1 MATKFI
7 DSFNVGGVDY
17 VLKDSAAARSS
28 HDHSGRV
35 IQPTSLELFP
45 GASAGNGGYIDF
57 HYNNDS
63 ADYTSRLIE
72 IPKGVLKYNDHG
84 LLSTAHITAVW
95 NVNVT
100 FTNGIAE
107 YVNDAIKANRPCFV
121 QFRAGTVG
129 STFQDTALA
138 VHNPTNGKLTIVAK
152 NGATFSTHLNIVIFN
167 L

>member
-45 GASAGNGGYIDF
+45 GASAGHGGYIDF
-57 HYNNDS
+57 HYNSDA
-63 ADYTSRLIE
+63 ADYTSRFLETSLGRVTLNGKSIYTGGNLIALRNVS
-72 IPKGVLKYNDHG
+72 IP
-84 LLSTAHITAVW
+84 
-95 NVNVT
+95 
-100 FTNGIAE
+100 FENGYYE
-107 YVNDAIKANRPCFV
+107 YVNSNITPRSVTFA
-121 QFRAGTVG
+121 QWRAGTV
-129 STFQDTALA
+129 STLTDSVLSTTAQD
-138 VHNPTNGKLTIVAK
+138 GKMIIVAK
-152 NGATFSTHLNIVIFN
+152 NGMTGTLPVNILIIN

>member
-1 MATKFI
+1 MAI
-7 DSFNVGGVDY
+7 NYVDSLNVGNVDY
-17 VLKDSAAARSS
+17 ALKDSGAART
-28 HDHSGRV
+28 DHNHAGKT
-35 IQPTSLELFP
+35 IDPAGIELFP
-45 GASAGNGGYIDF
+45 GAAAGHGGYIDF
-57 HYNNDS
+57 HYNNDP

-72 IPKGVLKYNDHG
+72 TPKGVLKYNDHG

-107 YVNDAIKANRPCFV
+107 YINDAIKANRPCFA

-152 NGATFSTHLNIVIFN
+152 NGATFSTHLNILILN